1 MFGFI
6 RKRPIISFTLL
17 VFFITY
23 AIGLPWLFLTQE
35 LEQSLGLRE
44 ELLSLAW
51 MRAGPTIAGLIVVA
65 IVAGR
70 MGLRTW
76 LSQLLRWRVHPGYYL
91 AIILIVLLP
100 FLASIAVVPL
110 STPIAASPDLAHG
123 RDWAA
128 IGWLY
133 LQEIAYITV
142 TNGEET
148 GWRFALL
155 GLLLA
160 RMRLFPAVLIVGVIW
175 AAWHGP
181 AFFLFD
187 QASVWFPLIGIC
199 LGWSVL
205 YGWLYLRTGSLLL
218 PVLAHGAANATFY
231 TFERHFPGLSEAY
244 DAYNPMADW
253 GFAAFGLALA
263 LVVLTLDRRL
273 FFGPASYRDG
283 EHWAAGAA
291 R

>member
-1 MFGFI
+1 MLGFV

-17 VFFITY
+17 VFLVTY
-23 AIGLPWLFLTQE
+23 AVGLPWAFQTQE
-35 LEQSLGLRE
+35 LEASLGLRE
-44 ELLSLAW
+44 EILSLAW

-70 MGLRTW
+70 AGLKTW
-76 LSQLLRWRVHPGYYL
+76 LGQLLRWRVHPGYYF
-91 AIILIVLLP
+91 AIILIVLIP
-100 FLASIAVVPL
+100 FLASVAVIPYSPSIV
-110 STPIAASPDLAHG
+110 ASPDLARD

-128 IGWLY
+128 IGWSY

-160 RMRLFPAVLIVGVIW
+160 HMRLFPAVLIVGVIW

-187 QASVWFPLIGIC
+187 QASVWYPLIGIC
-199 LGWSVL
+199 LSWSVL
-205 YGWLYLRTGSLLL
+205 YAWLYQRTGSLLL

-231 TFERHFPGLSEAY
+231 TFERHFPALSDAY
-244 DAYNPMADW
+244 DAHNPMADW
-253 GFAAFGLALA
+253 GFAAFGLVLA
-263 LVVLTLDRRL
+263 LLVLVLDRRL
-273 FFGPASYRDG
+273 FFGPTSYPDG
-283 EHWAAGAA
+283 ENWSAGAA